1 MRKHAFTLIELLVVV
16 AIIAI
21 LAAIAVPNF
30 LEAQTRARVSR
41 TENDL
46 RTIDLAM
53 ESYRIDDGGYGA
65 SYAARVHN
73 LLPTSTAAG
82 NDIRLLSTP
91 IAYLDSM
98 PPDIFRVIAG
108 LGKPGYWV
116 YGVDG
121 TGASHGVYPKMGW
134 MTWSNGPDQT
144 TQTGSYRSLWKV
156 LENEALP
163 APLLGMQTPAESGG
177 GGTVYNGMRYDPT
190 NGTVSVGDIY
200 RFGGL
205 SKTFKR

>member
-1 MRKHAFTLIELLVVV
+1 MLKRGFTLIELLIVV

-41 TENDL
+41 TENDM
-46 RTIDLAM
+46 RTIELAM
-53 ESYRIDDGGYGA
+53 ESYRIDNGGYGA

-73 LLPTSTAAG
+73 LLPTSTVAQ

-91 IAYLDSM
+91 IAYVDSM
-98 PPDIFRVIAG
+98 PPDIFRIIAG
-108 LGKPGYWV
+108 LGKPGYWI

-121 TGASHGVYPKMGW
+121 TGTSHGVYPKLGW
-134 MTWSNGPDQT
+134 MTWSNGPDQV
-144 TQTGSYRSLWKV
+144 TQTGSYRSYKTV
-156 LENEALP
+156 LKNEALP
-163 APLLGMQTPAESGG
+163 APRLGMQTPPESGG
-177 GGTVYNGMRYDPT
+177 GGTFYDGMRYDPT

-205 SKTFKR
+205 SKLF